1 MSIVITDEGVQSF
14 GQRNQPEPNF
24 GQKADI
30 PSNFGRETVG
40 RFENFD
46 RENRQTQSFDQRN
59 LQESNLGPRG
69 EMASNFGREMTT
81 NQNFGSK
88 IERVPEFDRRAN
100 ELQVFSQGN
109 QLNKNA
115 VSRNEDF
122 NRPTNLDR
130 EYIEATKMASTIEQL
145 TNETNFGESPLP
157 IVGQQGSKAPIEAE
171 GNRNVIT
178 SKRPYEEP
186 KTNQQGSWQ
195 SRLAAMDKGPA
206 SKMDSSALYSRA
218 SVGQSGMPVAEGN
231 NRVKPQAAARQ
242 IESGN
247 RFNTP
252 AAIKAPNAPPGTFY
266 SHLNSFHYVHF
277 S

>member
-1 MSIVITDEGVQSF
+1 MLIVITDEGMQSF

-30 PSNFGRETVG
+30 PSNFGRATAG

-69 EMASNFGREMTT
+69 EMASNFG
-81 NQNFGSK
+81 SK
-88 IERVPEFDRRAN
+88 IESVPEFDRRTN

-109 QLNKNA
+109 QLDKNV

-145 TNETNFGESPLP
+145 TKETNFGQSSLP
-157 IVGQQGSKAPIEAE
+157 IVSKQGSQAPVEAE
-171 GNRNVIT
+171 GKRNVVT

-206 SKMDSSALYSRA
+206 SKMDSTALYSRA
-218 SVGQSGMPVAEGN
+218 SGGQSGMPVAEGN
-231 NRVKPQAAARQ
+231 NRVPPQAAVRQ

-252 AAIKAPNAPPGTFY
+252 AAIKAPNAPPGTLFIP
-266 SHLNSFHYVHF
+266 S
-277 S
+277 